1 MRVLIIEDDEQTR
14 EWIARGLEQE
24 GYQIETAVDGQE
36 GLLLAT
42 QSHFDSMVVDRML
55 PKLDG
60 ITLIKS
66 IRAADVQAPIVMLT
80 ALSDTPQRIEGLNAG
95 ADDYLGKPFA
105 FAELVARLRALGRRP
120 PLNPVR
126 SVFQAGILR
135 IDLTRH
141 EFTRSGAI
149 LDLTPTEFRLMEILM
164 QHAGKV
170 VTRTMLLEQVWHFH
184 FDPRTSVVETNMSR
198 LRNKV
203 NRKGQGELIE
213 TIRGYGYRV
222 RALRT
227 DG

>member
-1 MRVLIIEDDEQTR
+1 MRVLIIEDDDETR

-24 GYQIETAVDGQE
+24 GYQTETAVDGQE

-42 QSHFDSMVVDRML
+42 QSHFDGMVVDRML

-66 IRAADVQAPIVMLT
+66 IRAADVHAPIVMLT

-126 SVFQAGILR
+126 TVFKAGILR

-141 EFTRSGAI
+141 EFTRSGES
-149 LDLTPTEFRLMEILM
+149 LELTPTEFRLMEILM

-213 TIRGYGYRV
+213 TVRGYGYRV
-222 RALRT
+222 RAPRT
-227 DG
+227 DD

>member
-1 MRVLIIEDDEQTR
+1 MRVLIIEDDDETR

-24 GYQIETAVDGQE
+24 GYQTEIAIDGQE

-42 QSHFDSMVVDRML
+42 QSYFDCMVVDRML
-55 PKLDG
+55 PKMDG

-66 IRAADVQAPIVMLT
+66 IRAADVHAPIVMLT

-126 SVFQAGILR
+126 SIFQAGILR
-135 IDLTRH
+135 LDLTRH
-141 EFTRSGAI
+141 EFTRSGEI

-213 TIRGYGYRV
+213 TVRGYGYRV
-222 RALRT
+222 RAIRSES
-227 DG
+227 